1 MIELKKAIRGRKH
14 LVFLDL
20 EGTQFS
26 HEMIAIGAVR
36 AVLGKDGTI
45 RKLYPGFKRLVLAKN
60 NIGKVVVQL
69 TGITNEML
77 KKDGVTYR
85 VAMEDFKKYVG
96 RSFTKSL
103 FITFGNHDLRIIAQ
117 SVSHN
122 LDANK
127 NDAKFIKE
135 NYLDLAAFI
144 SKYIKDEKGNSLSLD
159 NSLKIFN
166 IEFDGTKHDPL
177 DDARNL
183 ARLYDAMH
191 INPNL
196 LAQEYKKVLAKNKAL
211 PSPLPKLIN
220 KLTKGESVTPDE
232 YEDMIR
238 EYVS

>member
-1 MIELKKAIRGRKH
+1 MNELKKAIRGRKH

-36 AVLGKDGTI
+36 VVLAKDGTI
-45 RKLYPGFKRLVLAKN
+45 RKTYPGFKRLVLAKN
-60 NIGKVVVQL
+60 NIGKVVIQL
-69 TGITNEML
+69 TGITNEMM
-77 KKDGVTYR
+77 KRDGVTYR
-85 VAMEDFKKYVG
+85 VAMEDLKKYVG
-96 RSFTKSL
+96 RSFSKSL
-103 FITFGNHDLRIIAQ
+103 FITFGNHDLRIISQ

-127 NDAKFIKE
+127 IDAKFIKD

-144 SKYIKDEKGNSLSLD
+144 SKFVKDEKGNSLSLD

-166 IEFDGTKHDPL
+166 IDFDGTKHDPL

-191 INPNL
+191 KNPHL

-220 KLTKGESVTPDE
+220 KLTNGESITPEE
-232 YEDMIR
+232 YEAMIHDFI
-238 EYVS
+238 S

>member
-1 MIELKKAIRGRKH
+1 MNELKKAIRGRRH

-36 AVLGKDGTI
+36 VVLGKDGLI
-45 RKLYPGFKRLVLAKN
+45 RKTYPGFKRFVLAKN
-60 NIGKVVVQL
+60 NVGKVVVQL

-85 VAMEDFKKYVG
+85 VAMDELKKYVG
-96 RSFTKSL
+96 RSFSKSL
-103 FITFGNHDLRIIAQ
+103 FVTFGNHDIRIISQ

-127 NDAKFIKE
+127 PDAKFIKE
-135 NYLDLAAFI
+135 NYLDLASFI
-144 SKYIKDEKGNSLSLD
+144 SKFVKDEKGNSLSLD

-183 ARLYDAMH
+183 ARLYDAIH
-191 INPNL
+191 KNPTL
-196 LAQEYKKVLAKNKAL
+196 LAREYKKVLAKNKAL
-211 PSPLPKLIN
+211 PLPLPKLIN
-220 KLTKGESVTPDE
+220 KLTSGESVTPKE
-232 YEDMIR
+232 YEEMILD
-238 EYVS
+238 YIS